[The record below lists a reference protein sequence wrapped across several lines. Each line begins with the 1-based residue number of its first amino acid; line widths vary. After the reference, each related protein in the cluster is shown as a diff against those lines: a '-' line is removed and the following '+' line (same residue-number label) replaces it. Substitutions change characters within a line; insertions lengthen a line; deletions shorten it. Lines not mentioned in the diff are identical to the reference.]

1 MEFVS
6 WILVGIG
13 VYVLIASIYRLSVSL
28 RALSKHTAI
37 TQAALTGFEIEDA
50 AFKKASPTSE
60 QELPKLL
67 RDQRHR
73 RAAKEQARLDRQ
85 RRLIDRISSIKID
98 KRSA

>member
-13 VYVLIASIYRLSVSL
+13 VYVLVASLYRLSVSMK
-28 RALSKHTAI
+28 ALSKHTAT
-37 TQAALTGFEIEDA
+37 TQAALTAFEVEVE
-50 AFKKASPTSE
+50 AFKKASPTTE

-73 RAAKEQARLDRQ
+73 RAAKEHARLERQ
-85 RRLIDRISSIKID
+85 RRLINRISSIKID